1 MTWPF
6 ENDTSA
12 ITKKLAKKSL
22 QSEKRRNLMVVIAVA
37 LAAFLIC
44 FTGIVSTSLTQMQRN
59 QVVDTYEAVWLG
71 VEENDIET
79 LKGVPEFERVGGY
92 YMLGE
97 ELSEQGYHASYV
109 YCDAQMMEITKAQ
122 MNLLE
127 GRVPEKANEVVVS
140 EYFLSTYGNNA
151 KIGDTVTLDT
161 ESFHGDYVVTGI
173 TDSVNEKE
181 ANTCAII
188 LSNAA
193 LTEWNGFDPAGYR
206 AYVHFKNSD
215 QLGEELITSYCR
227 EIAEEY
233 ELPTPSMN
241 NRYFTYASKQPFD
254 DFTLMAGVIALVLIG
269 GYIVIQSIFRISI
282 NDKIR
287 SYGQLRT
294 IGATPKQI
302 KRIVKNE
309 GRKLGSI
316 GILIGTVLGVCGGFL
331 LFSKGFNAVSYVA
344 TVILTLI
351 SSWIMISVSIRKP
364 VKIAAGISPIEAV
377 RFTPAQ
383 KAIRSRKKNIKLNPV
398 SMGIANFK
406 RDRKKTISIVASLS
420 IGGILLMVV
429 SSIVLVRSPEQI
441 ARLYFPDSDYKIYL
455 QDLSEEMLVKG
466 NPLNEELKQ
475 EVLSIDGVTDIIVA
489 RQSLYT
495 SIKTDANQ
503 NSGICDTLTDQ
514 NYAMVEAAL
523 TAGTMPTDSH
533 SIVIHDKIAAHF
545 EDMGVGSTVEFSSV
559 DGKQSIPVT
568 ISGMFSAS
576 KMPVIFGHGRSH
588 TDGSVFFAPKDLFC
602 ELHPEITTFDYSW
615 SIVSDPKK
623 DETVKAELK
632 NIVAEHSNLALD
644 EIDTAIAAEK
654 SQNSV
659 AFGSMQVLS
668 WLVFLFGVINLINT
682 TLSNQMSRKQENS
695 VLRSIG
701 LTQKQLC
708 KMNICEG
715 LCYAFFATLAILIVG
730 LPISVVVS
738 REMGSA
744 TLHGKV
750 VPYQFPVLE
759 MGLFIL
765 VLFGMELILSVWTI
779 RRQKKQSLIEQ
790 MRAME

>member
-79 LKGVPEFERVGGY
+79 LKGLPEFERVGGY

-122 MNLLE
+122 MELLE

-173 TDSVNEKE
+173 MDSVNEKE

-193 LTEWNGFDPAGYR
+193 LTGWKGFDPTGYR

-215 QLGEELITSYCR
+215 QLGEELMTSYCR

-233 ELPTPSMN
+233 QLPNPSMN
-241 NRYFTYASKQPFD
+241 NKYFAYASKSFD
-254 DFTLMAGVIALVLIG
+254 FLPIFGVIVIVLIG

-302 KRIVKNE
+302 KRIVKRE

-316 GILIGTVLGVCGGFL
+316 GILIGTVLGVCCGFL
-331 LFSKGFNAVSYVA
+331 LFSKGFNAVSYAVM
-344 TVILTLI
+344 VSLTLI
-351 SSWIMISVSIRKP
+351 SGWIMVSISIRKP

-377 RFTPAQ
+377 RFTPVQ
-383 KAIRSRKKNIKLNPV
+383 KDIRSRKKNIKLNPV

-475 EVLSIDGVTDIIVA
+475 EVLSVDGVTDIIVA
-489 RQSLYT
+489 RQSLHT

-523 TAGTMPTDSH
+523 TEGTMPTDSH
-533 SIVIHDKIAAHF
+533 SIVIHDQIVAYF
-545 EDMGVGSTVEFSSV
+545 EDMGVGSTVEFSSI

-568 ISGMFSAS
+568 ISGVFSTS
-576 KMPVIFGHGRSH
+576 KMPVIFGHGRAH
-588 TDGSVFFAPKDLFC
+588 TDGSVFFAPKDLFY
-602 ELHPEITTFDYSW
+602 ELYPEITTFDYSW
-615 SIVSDPKK
+615 SIVSNPKK
-623 DETVKAELK
+623 AETVKAELK

-654 SQNSV
+654 SQNSA

-715 LCYAFFATLAILIVG
+715 LCYALFATLATLIVG
-730 LPISVVVS
+730 LPASIFACRKMSI
-738 REMGSA
+738 GA
-744 TLHGKV
+744 FAGNV
-750 VPYQFPVLE
+750 VPYKFPVLE

>member
-79 LKGVPEFERVGGY
+79 LKGLPEFERVGGY

-122 MNLLE
+122 MELLE

-173 TDSVNEKE
+173 MDSVNEKE

-215 QLGEELITSYCR
+215 QLGEELMTSYCR

-233 ELPTPSMN
+233 QLPMPKMN
-241 NRYFTYASKQPFD
+241 SKYFAYASKSFD
-254 DFTLMAGVIALVLIG
+254 FALMAGVIALVLIG

-282 NDKIR
+282 NDKIQ

-383 KAIRSRKKNIKLNPV
+383 KDIRSRKKNIKLNPV
-398 SMGIANFK
+398 SMGIANFR
-406 RDRKKTISIVASLS
+406 RDRKKTVAIVASLS
-420 IGGILLMVV
+420 LGGIILLVV
-429 SSIVLVRSPEQI
+429 SSIVLLRSPEAL
-441 ARLYFPDSDYKIYL
+441 ARRFFPDGDYKIYL
-455 QDLSEEMLVKG
+455 DSEMTEEKVMAAG

-475 EVLSIDGVTDIIVA
+475 KILSIDGVTDIIPS
-489 RQSLYT
+489 RQSLYAT
-495 SIKTDANQ
+495 LKTDIYQ
-503 NSGICDTLTDQ
+503 SGGMCDMLTDQ
-514 NYAMVEAAL
+514 NYATVEAAL
-523 TAGTMPTDSH
+523 TAGTMPKDSH
-533 SIVIHDKIAAHF
+533 SIVLDYHALNRN
-545 EDMGVGSTVEFSSV
+545 EDMGVGSTVDFYFGEGQPPVS
-559 DGKQSIPVT
+559 VT
-568 ISGMFSAS
+568 ISGLYDSGKVYS
-576 KMPVIFGHGRSH
+576 GHGKMH
-588 TDGSVFFAPKDLFC
+588 LDGALLFAPEALFH
-602 ELHPEITTFDYSW
+602 ELHPEITSFDYSW
-615 SIVSDPKK
+615 SIVNDPKK
-623 DETVKAELK
+623 TESVKAELT
-632 NIVAEHSNLALD
+632 NIVANHSNLALD
-644 EIDTAIAAEK
+644 EINTVIEYEEMT
-654 SQNSV
+654 NSF
-659 AFGSMQVLS
+659 AFGSMEVLS

-682 TLSNQMSRKQENS
+682 TLSNQIARKQENS

-715 LCYAFFATLAILIVG
+715 LCYALFATLATLIVG
-730 LPISVVVS
+730 LPVSIFACRKMSV
-738 REMGSA
+738 GA
-744 TLHGKV
+744 FAGNV

>member
-22 QSEKRRNLMVVIAVA
+22 ISEKRRNLMVVIAVA

-71 VEENDIET
+71 IEENDIET

-109 YCDAQMMEITKAQ
+109 YNDAEMMEIGRDQ
-122 MNLLE
+122 MKLLE
-127 GRVPEKANEVVVS
+127 GNLPQKANEVVVS
-140 EYFLSTYGNNA
+140 EYFLSTYGHNA

-173 TDSVNEKE
+173 LDSVNEKE

-188 LSNAA
+188 LSKAA
-193 LTEWNGFDPAGYR
+193 LKEWDGFNPAGYR
-206 AYVHFKNSD
+206 AYAHFKNSV
-215 QLGEELITSYCR
+215 QLDEELMTSYCR
-227 EIAEEY
+227 EVAEEY
-233 ELPTPSMN
+233 QLSMPKMN
-241 NRYFTYASKQPFD
+241 SKYFAYASKSFD
-254 DFTLMAGVIALVLIG
+254 FLPIVGVIAIVLIG

-282 NDKIR
+282 NDKIQ

-302 KRIVKNE
+302 KRIVKQE
-309 GRKLGSI
+309 GHKLGSI

-331 LFSKGFNAVSYVA
+331 LFSKGFNAVSYVT

-351 SSWIMISVSIRKP
+351 SSWIMVSVSIRKP

-383 KAIRSRKKNIKLNPV
+383 KDIRSRKKNIKLNPV

-406 RDRKKTISIVASLS
+406 RDRKKTISIIASLS
-420 IGGILLMVV
+420 LGGIILLVV
-429 SSIVLVRSPEQI
+429 SSVVLLRSPETL
-441 ARLYFPDSDYKIYL
+441 ARQFFPDGDYKIYL
-455 QDLSEEMLVKG
+455 DSEVTEEKTMAAG

-475 EVLSIDGVTDIIVA
+475 EILSIDGITDIIPS
-489 RQSLYT
+489 RQSLHATY
-495 SIKTDANQ
+495 KTEIHQA
-503 NSGICDTLTDQ
+503 GGMCDMLTDQ
-514 NYAMVEAAL
+514 NYATVEAAL
-523 TAGTMPTDSH
+523 TAGTMPTDSR
-533 SIVIHDKIAAHF
+533 SIVIDYNVVKKN
-545 EDMGVGSTVEFSSV
+545 EDMGVGSMVEISFGEGQPSV
-559 DGKQSIPVT
+559 SVT
-568 ISGMFSAS
+568 ISGLYAPAKAYS
-576 KMPVIFGHGRSH
+576 GHGRMH
-588 TDGSVFFAPKDLFC
+588 LDGATLFAPEALFH
-602 ELHPEITTFDYSW
+602 ELHPEIASFDYSW
-615 SIVSDPKK
+615 SIVNDPKK
-623 DETVKAELK
+623 TDYVGAELK
-632 NIVAEHSNLALD
+632 NIVASHSNIALD
-644 EIDTAIAAEK
+644 EINTVIEYEEMT
-654 SQNSV
+654 NSF
-659 AFGSMQVLS
+659 AFGSMEVLS

-682 TLSNQMSRKQENS
+682 TLSNQIARKQENS

-715 LCYAFFATLAILIVG
+715 LCYAFFATLAMLIVG
-730 LPISVVVS
+730 LPVS
-738 REMGSA
+738 IFACRKMSIDTFAGN
-744 TLHGKV
+744 V
-750 VPYQFPVLE
+750 VPYKFPVLE

>member
-109 YCDAQMMEITKAQ
+109 YCDAQMMEIAKAQ

-173 TDSVNEKE
+173 MDSVNEKE

-188 LSNAA
+188 LSKAA

-215 QLGEELITSYCR
+215 QLGEELMTSYCR

-233 ELPTPSMN
+233 QLPMPKMN
-241 NRYFTYASKQPFD
+241 SKYFAYASKSFD
-254 DFTLMAGVIALVLIG
+254 FALMAGVIALVLIG

-282 NDKIR
+282 NDKIK

-316 GILIGTVLGVCGGFL
+316 GILIGTVLGICGGFL

-351 SSWIMISVSIRKP
+351 SSWLMVSISIRKP

-377 RFTPAQ
+377 RFTSAQ
-383 KAIRSRKKNIKLNPV
+383 KNIRSRKKNIKLNPV

-495 SIKTDANQ
+495 SIKTDVNQ

-533 SIVIHDKIAAHF
+533 SIVIHDGIVSHF

-559 DGKQSIPVT
+559 DGKKSIPVT
-568 ISGMFSAS
+568 ISGVFSAS
-576 KMPVIFGHGRSH
+576 KMPVIYGHGRSH
-588 TDGSVFFAPKDLFC
+588 TDGSVFFAPKDLFR
-602 ELHPEITTFDYSW
+602 ELYPEITTFDYSW

-644 EIDTAIAAEK
+644 EIDTVIAAEK

>member
-79 LKGVPEFERVGGY
+79 LKGLPEFERVGGY

-316 GILIGTVLGVCGGFL
+316 GILIGTVLGICGGFL

-351 SSWIMISVSIRKP
+351 SSWLMVSISIRKP

>member
-59 QVVDTYEAVWLG
+59 QVVDTYEAVWMG

-79 LKGVPEFERVGGY
+79 LKGLPEFERVGGY

-109 YCDAQMMEITKAQ
+109 YNDAEMMEIGRDQ
-122 MNLLE
+122 MKLLE
-127 GRVPEKANEVVVS
+127 GNLPQKANEVVVS

-151 KIGDTVTLDT
+151 KIGDSVTLDT

-173 TDSVNEKE
+173 MDSVNEKE

-188 LSNAA
+188 LSKAA
-193 LTEWNGFDPAGYR
+193 LTEWKGFDPAGYR

-233 ELPTPSMN
+233 QLPNPSMN
-241 NRYFTYASKQPFD
+241 NKYFAYASKSFD
-254 DFTLMAGVIALVLIG
+254 FLPIFGVIVIVLIG

-302 KRIVKNE
+302 KRIVKRE

-316 GILIGTVLGVCGGFL
+316 GILIGTVLGVCCGFL
-331 LFSKGFNAVSYVA
+331 LFSKGFNAVSYAVM
-344 TVILTLI
+344 VSLTLI
-351 SSWIMISVSIRKP
+351 SGWIMVSISIRKP

-377 RFTPAQ
+377 RFTPVQ
-383 KAIRSRKKNIKLNPV
+383 KDIRSRKKNIKLNPV

-475 EVLSIDGVTDIIVA
+475 EVLSVDGVTDIIVA
-489 RQSLYT
+489 RQSLHT

-523 TAGTMPTDSH
+523 TEGTMPTDSH
-533 SIVIHDKIAAHF
+533 SIVIHDQIVAYF
-545 EDMGVGSTVEFSSV
+545 EDMGVGSTVEFSSI

-568 ISGMFSAS
+568 ISGVFSTS
-576 KMPVIFGHGRSH
+576 KMPVIFGHGRAH
-588 TDGSVFFAPKDLFC
+588 TDGSVFFAPKDLFY
-602 ELHPEITTFDYSW
+602 ELYPEITTFDYSW
-615 SIVSDPKK
+615 SIVSNPKK
-623 DETVKAELK
+623 AETVKAELK

-654 SQNSV
+654 SQNSA

-730 LPISVVVS
+730 FPISIVAS
-738 REMGSA
+738 REISIA
-744 TLHGKV
+744 TFGGNV
-750 VPYQFPVLE
+750 VPYKFPVLE

-790 MRAME
+790 MRTME

>member
-122 MNLLE
+122 MKLLE

-215 QLGEELITSYCR
+215 QLGEELMTSYCR

-233 ELPTPSMN
+233 QLPMPKMN
-241 NRYFTYASKQPFD
+241 SKYFAYASKSFD
-254 DFTLMAGVIALVLIG
+254 FALMAGVIAIVLIG

-282 NDKIR
+282 NDKIK

-302 KRIVKNE
+302 KRIVKRE

-316 GILIGTVLGVCGGFL
+316 GILIGTMLGVCGGFL
-331 LFSKGFNAVSYVA
+331 LFPKGFNAVSYVA
-344 TVILTLI
+344 TIILTLI
-351 SSWIMISVSIRKP
+351 SSWIMVSVSIRKP
-364 VKIAAGISPIEAV
+364 IKIAAGISPIEAV

-383 KAIRSRKKNIKLNPV
+383 KDIRSRKKNIKLNPV

-489 RQSLYT
+489 RQSLYA
-495 SIKTDANQ
+495 SIKTDVNQ
-503 NSGICDTLTDQ
+503 NSGICDTLTGQ
-514 NYAMVEAAL
+514 NYAMIEAAL

-533 SIVIHDKIAAHF
+533 SIVIHDKIVAHF

-559 DGKQSIPVT
+559 DGKKSIPVT
-568 ISGMFSAS
+568 ISGVFSTS
-576 KMPVIFGHGRSH
+576 KMPVIYGHGRAH
-588 TDGSVFFAPKDLFC
+588 TDGSVFFAPKDLFR

>member
-79 LKGVPEFERVGGY
+79 LKGLPEFERVGGY

-109 YCDAQMMEITKAQ
+109 YNDAEMMEIGRDQ
-122 MNLLE
+122 MKLLE
-127 GRVPEKANEVVVS
+127 GNLPQKANEVVVS

-173 TDSVNEKE
+173 MDSVNEKE

-215 QLGEELITSYCR
+215 QLGEELMTSYCR

-233 ELPTPSMN
+233 QLPMPKMN
-241 NRYFTYASKQPFD
+241 SKYFAYASKSFD
-254 DFTLMAGVIALVLIG
+254 FALMAGVIALVLIG

-282 NDKIR
+282 NDKIQ

-302 KRIVKNE
+302 KRIVKRE

-316 GILIGTVLGVCGGFL
+316 GILIGTVLGVCCGFL
-331 LFSKGFNAVSYVA
+331 LFSKGFNAVSYAVM
-344 TVILTLI
+344 VSLTLI
-351 SSWIMISVSIRKP
+351 SGWIMVSISIRKP

-377 RFTPAQ
+377 RFTPVQ
-383 KAIRSRKKNIKLNPV
+383 KDIRSRKKNIKLNPV

-475 EVLSIDGVTDIIVA
+475 EVLSVDGVTDIIVA
-489 RQSLYT
+489 RQSLHT

-523 TAGTMPTDSH
+523 TEGTMPTDSH
-533 SIVIHDKIAAHF
+533 SIVIHDQIVAYF
-545 EDMGVGSTVEFSSV
+545 EDMGVGSTVEFSSI

-568 ISGMFSAS
+568 ISGVFSTS
-576 KMPVIFGHGRSH
+576 KMPVIFGHGRAH
-588 TDGSVFFAPKDLFC
+588 TDGSVFFAPKDLFY
-602 ELHPEITTFDYSW
+602 ELYPEITTFDYSW
-615 SIVSDPKK
+615 SIVSNPKK
-623 DETVKAELK
+623 AETVKAELK

-654 SQNSV
+654 SQNSA

-730 LPISVVVS
+730 FPISIVAS
-738 REMGSA
+738 REISIA
-744 TLHGKV
+744 TFGGNV
-750 VPYQFPVLE
+750 VPYKFPVLE

>member
-79 LKGVPEFERVGGY
+79 LKGLPEFERVGGY

-109 YCDAQMMEITKAQ
+109 YCDAQMMEIAKAQ
-122 MNLLE
+122 MELLE

-173 TDSVNEKE
+173 MDSVNEKE

-193 LTEWNGFDPAGYR
+193 LTEWKGFDPTGYR

-227 EIAEEY
+227 EVAEEY
-233 ELPTPSMN
+233 QLPMPKMN
-241 NRYFTYASKQPFD
+241 SKYFAYASKSFD
-254 DFTLMAGVIALVLIG
+254 FLPIFGVIAIVLIG

-282 NDKIR
+282 NDKIQ

-351 SSWIMISVSIRKP
+351 SSWIMVSVSIRKP

-383 KAIRSRKKNIKLNPV
+383 KDIRSRKKNIKLNPV

-475 EVLSIDGVTDIIVA
+475 EVLSVDGVTDIIVA
-489 RQSLYT
+489 RQSLHT

-523 TAGTMPTDSH
+523 TEGTMPTDSH
-533 SIVIHDKIAAHF
+533 SIVIHDQIVAYF
-545 EDMGVGSTVEFSSV
+545 EDMGVGSTVEFSSI

-568 ISGMFSAS
+568 ISGVFSTS
-576 KMPVIFGHGRSH
+576 KMPVIFGHGRAH
-588 TDGSVFFAPKDLFC
+588 TDGSVFFAPKDLFY
-602 ELHPEITTFDYSW
+602 ELYPEITTFDYSW
-615 SIVSDPKK
+615 SIVSNPKK
-623 DETVKAELK
+623 AETVKAELK

-654 SQNSV
+654 SQNSA

-730 LPISVVVS
+730 FPISIVAS
-738 REMGSA
+738 REISIA
-744 TLHGKV
+744 TFGGNV
-750 VPYQFPVLE
+750 VPYKFPVLE